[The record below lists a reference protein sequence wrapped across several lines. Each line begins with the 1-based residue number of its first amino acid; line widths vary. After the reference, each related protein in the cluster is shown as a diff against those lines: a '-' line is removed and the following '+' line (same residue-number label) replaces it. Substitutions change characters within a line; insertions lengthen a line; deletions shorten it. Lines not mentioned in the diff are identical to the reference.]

1 LRLSGRKIMDQHID
15 NLAALIGSRICH
27 DLISPIG
34 AVTNGLELMSM
45 AGGTGP
51 ELELVNESAANANAR
66 IRLFR
71 LAFGQ
76 ATTDQ
81 MTSGRELA
89 AILRDVY
96 SQSRLAVEWPS
107 PPDLPRPD
115 AQAIMLGLLCCEE
128 ALPQGGTIEVIE
140 TAKGWSMT
148 AKGARV
154 TPDAKLWA
162 NLQRPYPDCALA
174 PAHVQFAL
182 LPHLLA
188 QRGKT
193 CRCQLGETEVRL
205 TL

>member
-1 LRLSGRKIMDQHID
+1 MGQHID

-45 AGGTGP
+45 ASGTGP
-51 ELELVNESAANANAR
+51 ELDLVNESAANANAR

-76 ATTDQ
+76 AAADQ
-81 MTSGRELA
+81 MTSGQEMG
-89 AILRDVY
+89 AILRGVY
-96 SQSRLAVEWPS
+96 GQSRLTVDWPT
-107 PPDLPRPD
+107 PAALPRHD
-115 AQAIMLGLLCCEE
+115 AQAILLGLLCCEE
-128 ALPQGGTIEVIE
+128 ALPQGGMIRIAPDPE
-140 TAKGWSMT
+140 GWMIKAT
-148 AKGARV
+148 GARV
-154 TPDAKLWA
+154 APDATLWE
-162 NLQRPYPDCALA
+162 NLQRPYPDCDLS

-193 CRCQLGETEVRL
+193 CRCHLGQTEVRL
-205 TL
+205 ML

>member
-1 LRLSGRKIMDQHID
+1 MTQHID

-45 AGGTGP
+45 AGGSGP
-51 ELELVNESAANANAR
+51 ELDLVNESAANANAR

-76 ATTDQ
+76 ATSEQ
-81 MTSGRELA
+81 MTSGQEIA
-89 AILRDVY
+89 AILSDVY
-96 SQSRLAVEWPS
+96 GQSRLTVDWPN
-107 PPDLPRPD
+107 PTDLPRHD
-115 AQAIMLGLLCCEE
+115 AQALVLGVLCCEE
-128 ALPQGGTIEVIE
+128 ALPQGGTIGVSRASEGWCLE
-140 TAKGWSMT
+140 ATGAKVS
-148 AKGARV
+148 
-154 TPDAKLWA
+154 PDANLWE
-162 NLQRPYPDCALA
+162 NLQRPYPDCDLA

-193 CRCQLGETEVRL
+193 CRCHLAESRVIL

>member
-1 LRLSGRKIMDQHID
+1 MGQHID

-66 IRLFR
+66 VRLFR

-81 MTSGRELA
+81 MTSGQELA

-96 SQSRLAVEWPS
+96 GQSRLAVEWPS
-107 PPDLPRPD
+107 PANLPRAD

-128 ALPQGGTIEVIE
+128 ALPKGGKIEVIE
-140 TAKGWSMT
+140 TENEWTLT
-148 AKGARV
+148 AKGAAV
-154 TPDAKLWA
+154 APDEKLWA
-162 NLQRPYPDCALA
+162 NLQRPSPDCDLA
-174 PAHVQFAL
+174 PANVQFAL

-193 CRCQLGETEVRL
+193 CRFQLGESEVRL
-205 TL
+205 TLVL

>member
-1 LRLSGRKIMDQHID
+1 MGQHID

-27 DLISPIG
+27 DLSSPIG

-51 ELELVNESAANANAR
+51 ELDLVNESAANANAR

-76 ATTDQ
+76 ATEDQ
-81 MTSGRELA
+81 ITSGQEIA

-96 SQSRLAVEWPS
+96 EQSRLTVDWPS
-107 PPDLPRPD
+107 PPDLPRHD
-115 AQAIMLGLLCCEE
+115 AQALILGLLCCEE
-128 ALPQGGTIEVIE
+128 ALPQGGTIRVSTGAE
-140 TAKGWSMT
+140 GWLLEAT
-148 AKGARV
+148 GARV
-154 TPDAKLWA
+154 SPDANLWE
-162 NLQRPYPDCALA
+162 NLQRSYPDCDLA

-182 LPHLLA
+182 LPHFLA

-193 CRCQLGETEVRL
+193 CRCHMGDAKVSLAL
-205 TL
+205 